1 MKVENKVTPNEEQIN
16 GFLEN
21 PEIGP
26 ISMVNLLKYKDKAI
40 YKDGRDTDLSGE
52 EAYGLYAVEV
62 INLVKKYGGEF
73 IFAGKVNRLML
84 GEVEEMWDSIAIAKY
99 PNRKA
104 LSEMTMDPTYQKIHV
119 HREAGLEGQLN
130 IETIYKYEK
139 NINFYKFY
147 YFSIYYWPSLIKLS

>member
-26 ISMVNLLKYKDKAI
+26 ISMVNLLKYKEKAI
-40 YKDGRDTDLSGE
+40 YDDGRDTNLSGE
-52 EAYGLYAVEV
+52 EAYGLYAAEV

-73 IFAGKVNRLML
+73 LFAGKVNRLML
-84 GEVEEMWDSIAIAKY
+84 GEVDEIWDSIAIAKY

-104 LSEMTMDPTYQKIHV
+104 MFEMTMDPEYQKIHV
-119 HREAGLEGQLN
+119 HRDAGLEGQLN
-130 IETIYKYEK
+130 IETI
-139 NINFYKFY
+139 
-147 YFSIYYWPSLIKLS
+147 